1 MNKSQCLKT
10 NADYKGHNRNYN
22 WNEAYAQTLLSKTFA
37 YFCSQVL
44 ALRGSYHGD
53 TLGAM
58 EAQAPSS
65 YTGFLQQPWYTGRG
79 FFLDPPTV
87 FMQNGV
93 WKLSLPERMNPE
105 KVKVEDTSFSLRDE
119 IFYNSRDGSSL
130 AGSYSSYITRELS
143 LHSGLRGFTHI
154 GSLIIEPV
162 RESTSPCTNINQLI
176 FVQHRWSHFRAAVHF
191 SCMWRLCDITGSIQR
206 WRVGNK
212 ILMFVLHRQ
221 HLQRYSPQII
231 RRACGSGVDLL
242 LTPYSNLPEFKQSL
256 FSSKGKMPLQS
267 VHCLIDNPL
276 SRIGLQL
283 GPPITC
289 VHGGLRAALSS
300 PPPKLR
306 TTGWSEA
313 KDHVYRGRST
323 NFCLTEKPRE
333 RGYSTADR
341 ITKGHGVYMALCWEG
356 EDEYMCSDQGNLLDF
371 GVLEGNQVYRLE
383 RGVGGWKELELALF
397 PKQQVTGLS
406 KVSEIRG
413 GRLLAFGKMA
423 VLQWPKII
431 RGGEEKTKGGLK
443 IERLA
448 MTDLEHLFIQGSGG
462 MLMVD
467 PLFQRVLVKE
477 CQSRKIPVIFDEVFT
492 GFWRLGVESAA
503 ELLCCQPDIA
513 CFAKLMT
520 GGIVPLA
527 ATLATDAV
535 FDAFVEDS
543 KLKAL
548 LHGHSYT
555 AHAMG
560 CTAAAKSI
568 KWFKDTQTNFNL
580 ISEGRL
586 LKELWDMGL
595 VQLISSHRTVH
606 RVVVLGTLCA
616 LELRAEGSNIGY
628 YLVTSTL

>member
-1 MNKSQCLKT
+1 
-10 NADYKGHNRNYN
+10 
-22 WNEAYAQTLLSKTFA
+22 
-37 YFCSQVL
+37 
-44 ALRGSYHGD
+44 
-53 TLGAM
+53 
-58 EAQAPSS
+58 
-65 YTGFLQQPWYTGRG
+65 
-79 FFLDPPTV
+79 
-87 FMQNGV
+87 MQNGV

-154 GSLIIEPV
+154 GALIIEPV
-162 RESTSPCTNINQLI
+162 
-176 FVQHRWSHFRAAVHF
+176 
-191 SCMWRLCDITGSIQR
+191 
-206 WRVGNK
+206 
-212 ILMFVLHRQ
+212 
-221 HLQRYSPQII
+221 
-231 RRACGSGVDLL
+231 
-242 LTPYSNLPEFKQSL
+242 
-256 FSSKGKMPLQS
+256 
-267 VHCLIDNPL
+267 
-276 SRIGLQL
+276 
-283 GPPITC
+283 
-289 VHGGLRAALSS
+289 
-300 PPPKLR
+300 
-306 TTGWSEA
+306 
-313 KDHVYRGRST
+313 
-323 NFCLTEKPRE
+323 
-333 RGYSTADR
+333 
-341 ITKGHGVYMALCWEG
+341 
-356 EDEYMCSDQGNLLDF
+356 
-371 GVLEGNQVYRLE
+371 
-383 RGVGGWKELELALF
+383 
-397 PKQQVTGLS
+397 
-406 KVSEIRG
+406 
-413 GRLLAFGKMA
+413 
-423 VLQWPKII
+423 
-431 RGGEEKTKGGLK
+431 
-443 IERLA
+443 
-448 MTDLEHLFIQGSGG
+448 IQGSGG

-586 LKELWDMGL
+586 LKELWNMDL
-595 VQLISSHRTVH
+595 VQQISSHRTVH

-616 LELRAEGSNIGY
+616 LELRAEGSNTGY
-628 YLVTSTL
+628 ASLYARPLLQNLREDGIYMRPLGNVIYLMCGPCTSPLICRQLLEKLYRRLEEFGQANENLKSCEF